1 MTYEIKMTHKFDRVL
16 TDEDKQHL
24 KLSRI
29 DTDFITLVCDDGN
42 GEVIFEL
49 PFYVESSYPN
59 ENGDVE
65 IHLGDYSPEE
75 SDTDEFDWY
84 WAPYVQEAYYGD
96 ITYYTRKD
104 DGFVDISEDMYEYLT
119 DRYGAHAADDH
130 FVNCTIYNQETD
142 EEIQLPD
149 MYHG

>member
-1 MTYEIKMTHKFDRVL
+1 M
-16 TDEDKQHL
+16 
-24 KLSRI
+24 
-29 DTDFITLVCDDGN
+29 
-42 GEVIFEL
+42 
-49 PFYVESSYPN
+49 
-59 ENGDVE
+59 
-65 IHLGDYSPEE
+65 
-75 SDTDEFDWY
+75 
-84 WAPYVQEAYYGD
+84 QEAYYGD